1 MVKNELV
8 REKLNILWFKD
19 ITIKDIPLVG
29 GKNASL
35 GEMYSKLLNKGIV
48 VPNGFAVT
56 ANAYWYFLRANKLD
70 KKINRVFVLMGDG
83 ETQEG
88 SVWEAAMFAAY
99 QRLNNLIV
107 IIDYNGLSA
116 TDFLKRYLDI
126 SPLGRKWESFGW
138 DTIAVNGHSFSEL
151 ILAFKGL
158 RERRSAN
165 PLAIIA
171 VTTKGK
177 GVSFM
182 EDKLEWHYKSPNKN
196 QLNLAIK
203 EIT

>member
-1 MVKNELV
+1 
-8 REKLNILWFKD
+8 
-19 ITIKDIPLVG
+19 
-29 GKNASL
+29 
-35 GEMYSKLLNKGIV
+35 
-48 VPNGFAVT
+48 
-56 ANAYWYFLRANKLD
+56 
-70 KKINRVFVLMGDG
+70 
-83 ETQEG
+83 
-88 SVWEAAMFAAY
+88 MFAAY

-182 EDKLEWHYKSPNKN
+182 ENSPIWHYRIPVG
-196 QLNLAIK
+196 K
-203 EIT
+203 ELRIARQELDLGNSHERI